1 MIDGGSGLKGA
12 PVLLRGAVTRLLS
25 RAPLQMRPGR
35 PARRT
40 AGCRRTFGSLGRHH
54 LYRPPFLTKKFRR
67 WLSSLPDPLVF
78 TLDGQRMTYVRSG
91 QGVTVTGT
99 TADQTD
105 RFQYLLDTAAAALGL
120 AVPVTDP
127 VPLANH
133 LLRQS
138 WERTA
143 PASWRHRARHQHARM
158 LRQIR

>member
-1 MIDGGSGLKGA
+1 VTEPIPGHVDRDSVVLVFTDLTGSAHAFAFASMVEAEPFLD
-12 PVLLRGAVTRLLS
+12 S
-25 RAPLQMRPGR
+25 Y
-35 PARRT
+35 
-40 AGCRRTFGSLGRHH
+40 